1 MHKGCFDQ
9 WAKIKA
15 NVTCPLCRTP
25 WESDKAG
32 KKNKTTIAE
41 VNEGSGRF
49 DNAGY
54 LNVRDQLDYD
64 DDD

>member
-1 MHKGCFDQ
+1 M
-9 WAKIKA
+9 

-32 KKNKTTIAE
+32 KKNKTAIAE
-41 VNEGSGRF
+41 VNEGSGRY